1 MTTGLGIGLS
11 VLAGFLCFTLRL
23 FSKARHVETRGFGDA
38 ACPPTIMVEG
48 KRAEEEE
55 SWSRTSSRSRVY
67 TPGTPLTPSQVRPP
81 FTPSQVRP
89 PLTPS
94 QVTPHPY
101 IAVLQVRRVS
111 TLSGLSVTVQ
121 DKDFTVRPVSPGPAG
136 SADPLFPPGIAARAL
151 LVNMTFF

>member
-1 MTTGLGIGLS
+1 MLNYTEFTTGLGIGLS

-81 FTPSQVRP
+81 LTPSQVRP
-89 PLTPS
+89 PLNPT
-94 QVTPHPY
+94 
-101 IAVLQVRRVS
+101 LQIRL
-111 TLSGLSVTVQ
+111 TLLFCRYGG
-121 DKDFTVRPVSPGPAG
+121 SPRC
-136 SADPLFPPGIAARAL
+136 PG
-151 LVNMTFF
+151 